1 MIVAPTHKVI
11 QNGNL
16 VATLGEMEGSG
27 PAKVAVTANH
37 KNPHMVYSLGVMSA
51 IAMVKN
57 TMVK

>member
-1 MIVAPTHKVI
+1 
-11 QNGNL
+11 
-16 VATLGEMEGSG
+16 VATLGEMEGCR

-37 KNPHMVYSLGVMSA
+37 KNPHMVYSSTILGA